1 MEAALRGSGLQLR
14 ITAQGSFSVEPAPH
28 DAQALQCIVVAMINA
43 DLAGKGAAARAAL
56 DALIAWVAVTG
67 S

>member
-28 DAQALQCIVVAMINA
+28 DAQALQLGVTSITE
-43 DLAGKGAAARAAL
+43 RSL
-56 DALIAWVAVTG
+56 DATTEG
-67 S
+67 SGSYQT